1 MCVCVR
7 EREREKHFKRIR
19 GRDSAMCDY
28 FRRKNKRKNYSLGEL
43 KIKSLL
49 WWLFYY
55 RALKYILLKGLISQI
70 KHEI

>member
-1 MCVCVR
+1 MCVR
-7 EREREKHFKRIR
+7 ERERKRDFKRIR

-28 FRRKNKRKNYSLGEL
+28 FRRKNKRKNYSSGGI
-43 KIKSLL
+43 KIKRLL

-70 KHEI
+70 KHEV